1 VDKLQTLA
9 ELMRKGIIAAFLWI
23 FLVPLDCAHTQE
35 TGKEIPKPEIALAGV
50 STGTPA
56 VEIPE
61 TSFDFG
67 EMKDGNDYVHAFAI
81 WNTGNG
87 VLEIKKVLPG

>member
-1 VDKLQTLA
+1 
-9 ELMRKGIIAAFLWI
+9 MRNGIIAAFLWI

-35 TGKEIPKPEIALAGV
+35 TGKEIPKAEIALAAV

-67 EMKDGNDYVHAFAI
+67 EVLDGNDYMHAFTI
-81 WNTGNG
+81 WNLGTG
-87 VLEIKKVLPG
+87 VLEIEEVLPG